1 MKNPI
6 VVALDVDDLSKAQ
19 NLVKELHPFVGGF
32 KVGPRLTFRAPQS
45 FLKEISEKST
55 LFFDHKFFDIPS
67 TTVAAVKVAA
77 EMGAHWVT
85 VHALNGPECLREL
98 KKLETEIRKTRA
110 DFRVVAVTVLTSFTE
125 KTLPPIWKNEPVE
138 ESVVSLAASAIE
150 AGLETLVC
158 SPLEIATLKKHFPNS
173 FLIVPGIRTEG
184 ADAGD
189 QKRTATPRGAI
200 DSGASALVIGR
211 SIIESREPIETTKAI
226 LKSVGEPSR

>member
-6 VVALDVDDLSKAQ
+6 VVALDVDDFSKAQ
-19 NLVKELHPFVGGF
+19 KLVKELHPFVGGF

-67 TTVAAVKVAA
+67 TTVSAVKVAA

-85 VHALNGPECLREL
+85 VHALNGSECLREL

-125 KTLPPIWKNEPVE
+125 KTLPPIWKK
-138 ESVVSLAASAIE
+138 ESVEQSVEALAASAIE
-150 AGLETLVC
+150 AGLESLVC
-158 SPLEIATLKKHFPNS
+158 SPLEIASLKKQFPNS

-184 ADAGD
+184 SEAGD
-189 QKRTATPRGAI
+189 QKRTATPKGAI
-200 DSGASALVIGR
+200 NSGASAIVIGR
-211 SIIESREPIETTKAI
+211 PILETSNPVEAVQGI
-226 LKSVGEPSR
+226 LKSLS